1 MTQETP
7 SGMISK
13 LAVLHPFP
21 KKDSIPVNNRG
32 RICIVVDIA
41 FHWGST
47 VARNLPTAHHS
58 RDCVIAVT
66 RYRNQSLVRPV
77 AVPSIAT
84 VDVLSIT
91 QKAFRDWD
99 CTIPLAVTGKTAA
112 DCLAL
117 KRLEIDTVP
126 VGGQSVPILPWLSMT
141 MSIGPG
147 DIQAYLMDMAAAC
160 IPCMALEAFRS
171 AANQPGQYVAL
182 ALATLR
188 QGSDFLNTFSG
199 SPQLQ
204 PCQTWTKQKRLWD
217 SEIQILS
224 FFINRC
230 RLHQIPSVVSIWLC
244 LFLTGALTS
253 VGQTRWSL
261 ATCWPCGKIWPIF
274 PTRWSFGPASA
285 GHWASTWCWHLG
297 RAQYE
302 EPRAH
307 NKRRFIAG
315 NIFEVMDLPARHG
328 WLPEGMFVAP
338 EVNPN
343 IVAGWAPQL

>member
-1 MTQETP
+1 M
-7 SGMISK
+7 
-13 LAVLHPFP
+13 
-21 KKDSIPVNNRG
+21 
-32 RICIVVDIA
+32 
-41 FHWGST
+41 
-47 VARNLPTAHHS
+47 
-58 RDCVIAVT
+58 
-66 RYRNQSLVRPV
+66 

-91 QKAFRDWD
+91 QQAFRDWD

-204 PCQTWTKQKRLWD
+204 PCQTWTKQKRL
-217 SEIQILS
+217 
-224 FFINRC
+224 
-230 RLHQIPSVVSIWLC
+230 
-244 LFLTGALTS
+244 
-253 VGQTRWSL
+253 
-261 ATCWPCGKIWPIF
+261 
-274 PTRWSFGPASA
+274 
-285 GHWASTWCWHLG
+285 
-297 RAQYE
+297 
-302 EPRAH
+302 
-307 NKRRFIAG
+307 
-315 NIFEVMDLPARHG
+315 
-328 WLPEGMFVAP
+328 
-338 EVNPN
+338 
-343 IVAGWAPQL
+343 